1 MELEGL
7 EHLSARMGPAGAMHH
22 VATAHTVVCEIPVG
36 LQNAFELAQEFL
48 RTLAAAP
55 HPKVKPKVK
64 HAHCLPAG
72 CIATSKPDGFS
83 HAYRASVREPVFHRL
98 ECNLQRLT
106 RGPFSP

>member
-64 HAHCLPAG
+64 HDTASRPAVLPQVSLMVFPALIVHLHG
-72 CIATSKPDGFS
+72 NRCFIGLNVTSND
-83 HAYRASVREPVFHRL
+83 
-98 ECNLQRLT
+98 
-106 RGPFSP
+106 